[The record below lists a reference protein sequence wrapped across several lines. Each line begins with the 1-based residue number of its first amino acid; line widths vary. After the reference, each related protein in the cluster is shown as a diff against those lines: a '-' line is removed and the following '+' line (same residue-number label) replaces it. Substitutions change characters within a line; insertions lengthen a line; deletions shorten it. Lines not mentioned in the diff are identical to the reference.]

1 MQQRQLGA
9 MLGMAFFVIV
19 AAACEQGGGAAQAAA
34 QPVARDSSPR
44 LSFVPEVCARMRT
57 PWTDAVTPVH
67 LLAERAAADSVRAAR
82 ERADSIRADSL
93 RVVAADGDSVR
104 AAAAR
109 AALARMAAA
118 AARARPVAARDTY
131 PTPPEPL
138 PGAILPGCRIVA
150 YYGNPMSNRMGIMG
164 ALPPDRMLARLDSQA
179 KEFERADSAT
189 PVIRALE
196 LITPVAQSSPGP
208 RNLWRTRMPD
218 TLIARVS
225 KLAEENDHLFFLDV
239 QVGKSTVAAELE
251 PLVQYL
257 RQPHTH
263 LALDPEFSMKGPE
276 PPGKVIG
283 TMDAADINVA
293 IDLLAKLVDEHKL
306 PPKVLVIHRFTRRMV
321 TNEAKIRRDPRVQVV
336 IDMDGFGPPR
346 LKLASYKAY
355 AQDRPVQYFGIKL
368 FYKNDKPIFS
378 ARDVMRLNPIPQYI
392 QYQ

>member
-1 MQQRQLGA
+1 MQHRQLGA
-9 MLGMAFFVIV
+9 MLGMAFFLMV

-34 QPVARDSSPR
+34 QPAARDTSPR
-44 LSFVPEVCARMRT
+44 LAFVPEVCARMRT

-93 RVVAADGDSVR
+93 RAVAADGDSVK

-109 AALARMAAA
+109 AALTRMAAA

-138 PGAILPGCRIVA
+138 PGAILPGCRIIA

-196 LITPVAQSSPGP
+196 LITPVAQGSPGP

-225 KLAEENDHLFFLDV
+225 KLA
-239 QVGKSTVAAELE
+239 
-251 PLVQYL
+251 
-257 RQPHTH
+257 
-263 LALDPEFSMKGPE
+263 
-276 PPGKVIG
+276 
-283 TMDAADINVA
+283 
-293 IDLLAKLVDEHKL
+293 
-306 PPKVLVIHRFTRRMV
+306 
-321 TNEAKIRRDPRVQVV
+321 
-336 IDMDGFGPPR
+336 
-346 LKLASYKAY
+346 
-355 AQDRPVQYFGIKL
+355 
-368 FYKNDKPIFS
+368 
-378 ARDVMRLNPIPQYI
+378 
-392 QYQ
+392 

>member
-1 MQQRQLGA
+1 MQQRQLA
-9 MLGMAFFVIV
+9 AATIASLCVIV
-19 AAACEQGGGAAQAAA
+19 AACEQGSRAAQAAA
-34 QPVARDSSPR
+34 QSAPRDTSPR
-44 LSFVPEVCARMRT
+44 LAFVPEICATMRT
-57 PWTDAVTPVH
+57 PWSDAVTPAHV
-67 LLAERAAADSVRAAR
+67 LAGRVAADSARQVRERADSVRA
-82 ERADSIRADSL
+82 DSL
-93 RVVAADGDSVR
+93 RLVAAGGDSLR
-104 AAAAR
+104 AASAR
-109 AALARMAAA
+109 AALARITTAAA
-118 AARARPVAARDTY
+118 NARPVAPRDTF
-131 PTPPEPL
+131 PTPPQPL
-138 PGAILPGCRIVA
+138 PGSLLPGCRIIA

-189 PVIRALE
+189 PVLRALE

-208 RNLWRTRMPD
+208 RGLWRTRMPD
-218 TLIARVS
+218 TLIERVS
-225 KLAEENDHLFFLDV
+225 KLAESNNHLFFLDV
-239 QVGKSTVAAELE
+239 QVGRSTVAAELE

-257 RQPHTH
+257 KRPHTH

-293 IDLLAKLVDEHKL
+293 IDLLATLVEEHKL

-321 TNEAKIRRDPRVQVV
+321 TDEAAIRRDPRVQVV

-355 AQDRPVQYFGIKL
+355 AYDRPVQYFGIKL

-378 ARDVMRLNPIPQYI
+378 ARDVMRLHPIPQYI